1 VPILFK
7 IIDCD
12 RLPDNQFRL
21 VVETDDSS
29 LFTSLSF
36 LDSLIEFTGSF
47 RYQSKIALKIKDSEL
62 TRDVRLLAA
71 QEDRAMILNLY
82 ESTEGINPRV
92 RMNFVLRQLQDAG
105 RSWMRLDGVI
115 SILRI
120 ARSERKESI
129 QKNMDREHKISA

>member
-36 LDSLIEFTGSF
+36 LDSLVEFTGSF

-92 RMNFVLRQLQDAG
+92 RMNIVLRQLQDAG

>member
-1 VPILFK
+1 LFK

-21 VVETDDSS
+21 VVETDDAS

-36 LDSLIEFTGSF
+36 LDSLVEFTGSF

-92 RMNFVLRQLQDAG
+92 RMNIVLRQLKDAG

>member
-1 VPILFK
+1 MFK